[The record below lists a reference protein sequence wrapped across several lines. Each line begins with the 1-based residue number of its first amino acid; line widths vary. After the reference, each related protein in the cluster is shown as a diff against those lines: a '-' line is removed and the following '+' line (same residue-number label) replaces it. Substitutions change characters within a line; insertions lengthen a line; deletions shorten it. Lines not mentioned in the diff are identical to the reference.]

1 MLKHHLRKFLR
12 GLLLVSLSS
21 NLAYAEQTF
30 QFKSPSFTGIGYSS
44 HVQTI
49 ENTET
54 TRKQA
59 IEAARLQAA
68 KDAAAADKN
77 TNLSKFLNNFE
88 SRVYAQL
95 STQLVNNLFGENPQ
109 NSGTVTIEGNTIQY
123 TKTLDMISLTKS
135 SEWFNFTTFP
145 VKIEWTMSKTTFLI
159 FSL

>member
-1 MLKHHLRKFLR
+1 MKKIKNIILILTTLT
-12 GLLLVSLSS
+12 V
-21 NLAYAEQTF
+21 NTVYAEQSF

-68 KDAAAADKN
+68 KDAAAAAGN
-77 TNLSKFLNNFE
+77 TNLQKFLNNFE

-95 STQLVNNLFGENPQ
+95 STQLVNNLFGESPQ

-123 TKTLDMISLTKS
+123 IKTADQISLNVTAADGTLTQVQIPIGQLK
-135 SEWFNFTTFP
+135 F
-145 VKIEWTMSKTTFLI
+145 
-159 FSL
+159 

>member
-123 TKTLDMISLTKS
+123 TKTLDMISLTVTS
-135 SEWFNFTTFP
+135 ADG
-145 VKIEWTMSKTTFLI
+145 
-159 FSL
+159 SLTQVQIPIGQLKF

>member
-1 MLKHHLRKFLR
+1 MELKRSLVTS
-12 GLLLVSLSS
+12 LLLLS
-21 NLAYAEQTF
+21 NYCYAEQIF
-30 QFKSPSFTGIGYSS
+30 QFKSPAFSGIGYSS

-54 TRKQA
+54 TRRQA
-59 IEAARLQAA
+59 IESKRLQDA
-68 KDAAAADKN
+68 KDAAALAKN

-123 TKTLDMISLTKS
+123 TKTADMISMTVTDASGNVTQVQIPIGQLK
-135 SEWFNFTTFP
+135 F
-145 VKIEWTMSKTTFLI
+145 
-159 FSL
+159 